1 MFQLESIYLD
11 DILIEIT
18 NPKPLMPGGNE
29 KVTQLSA
36 ARFFK
41 YV

>member
-11 DILIEIT
+11 DISIEIT
-18 NPKPLMPGGNE
+18 NPNPLMPGRSK
-29 KVTQLSA
+29 KVTQFSA
-36 ARFFK
+36 AGFFK